1 MKKNWWLFLILA
13 VLFLLGGFFVV
24 KKVKKSQEGP
34 TPTPTPEGVLIE
46 STLEERPYVTLT
58 PRVDGREMT
67 LSISQI
73 KNADSIEYEL
83 VYLSNDLS
91 RGVIGTIH
99 LNSNEKNISR
109 NLLLGT
115 CSRNVC
121 KYDENVTEGTL
132 TLRFRDSDGVRKFIT
147 DFHLQQGDEILSSKD
162 GHFQV
167 EGKFSPTV
175 FYLTMST
182 MGLPEEIEG
191 QTASEI
197 YGVFTVG
204 NKTIK
209 NGVVTLALVEESPTA
224 SLYSWDGKVWQSE
237 KKNFETDGK
246 TLSASTA
253 QLATFLAVIPK

>member
-132 TLRFRDSDGVRKFIT
+132 TLRFRSSGGVRKFVS
-147 DFHLQQGDEILSSKD
+147 DFHLQRGDKILTSMDENFKI
-162 GHFQV
+162 
-167 EGKFSPTV
+167 EGQMPAGTY
-175 FYLTMST
+175 YLTMST
-182 MGLPEEIEG
+182 IGLPEAMEG
-191 QTASEI
+191 KPASEI
-197 YGVFTVG
+197 YGVFTSGSTALRNVQL
-204 NKTIK
+204 
-209 NGVVTLALVEESPTA
+209 TLGLSDSAANA
-224 SLYSWDGKVWQSE
+224 SLYSWQGKTWE
-237 KKNFETDGK
+237 KEATGFETDGE
-246 TLSASTA
+246 TVSAVISN
-253 QLATFLAVIPK
+253 LATFVAITP